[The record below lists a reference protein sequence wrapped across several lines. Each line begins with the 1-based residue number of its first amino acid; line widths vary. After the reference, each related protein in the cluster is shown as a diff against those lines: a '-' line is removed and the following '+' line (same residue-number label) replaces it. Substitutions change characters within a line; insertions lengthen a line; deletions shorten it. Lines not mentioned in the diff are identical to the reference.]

1 MAKVKNDLCKGKLM
15 VECYLLVIFTR
26 KDSRHRLMDSALIR
40 WGNSCCTEKCI
51 KISWDL
57 IYLKQKKERTAYM
70 DVLKKKKGRA
80 KMVLSLFNE
89 KRIGLYGCLKKKK
102 GRAMMVLS
110 PLNEKRMSR

>member
-1 MAKVKNDLCKGKLM
+1 MENGKGKNDLCKGKLM

-57 IYLKQKKERTAYM
+57 IYLKQKKRK
-70 DVLKKKKGRA
+70 D
-80 KMVLSLFNE
+80 
-89 KRIGLYGCLKKKK
+89 GLYGCFKKKK
-102 GRAMMVLS
+102 RPGYDGSKPV
-110 PLNEKRMSR
+110 E